1 MLNTAAESYTRR
13 MYSEFE
19 KEFKKQF
26 TLTCDLVEAVGTNF
40 TFFVKYIQPERGA
53 TLVFN
58 TEDSTI
64 TCSYRMFESI
74 GTYIITFRFLH
85 CNL

>member
-1 MLNTAAESYTRR
+1 

-19 KEFKKQF
+19 EEFKKQF
-26 TLTCDLVEAVGTNF
+26 TLTCDLVEVVGTNF
-40 TFFVKYIQPERGA
+40 TFFVKYMQCERGA

-58 TEDSTI
+58 TEDSII
-64 TCSYRMFESI
+64 TCSCRIFESI
-74 GTYIITFRFLH
+74 GMYTITFQILH

>member
-1 MLNTAAESYTRR
+1 MLNTTAESYTRR

-19 KEFKKQF
+19 KEFKKKF